1 MPLRACACG
10 SGCPPAHDPYAG
22 RGPRKR
28 RSRGSHPSP
37 PRLCWA
43 TSGRSWPSRPQPSPR
58 SPLPSPRRTPRS
70 QAARWPLAGSRDAP
84 SRCEDGPVVGIADHS
99 WRLASRSHV
108 SSPRWHGVKEITRQN
123 VSFCYSAS
131 DIGKASEAHRTHEKS
146 QQTMRNVLED
156 TPTILL
162 TTEERTGAGRK
173 VERSRATHRTERI
186 LLVAVFLLGTN
197 PVAVKYAVSAFAPL
211 PFVALRFTVAGLL
224 LLSVVRSLG
233 SGGGVERKDL
243 LAMMGVGAL
252 GVGMTNMLF
261 TAGVNLTNASDTAL
275 LYAVV
280 PVWGMIMGSVLGFER
295 PTPMGILGV
304 GIAFLGII
312 VVVYGGLGGSGS
324 SLEGNLLVLGA
335 TVCWGSYTVL
345 SLPLLEKHPPMVAAI
360 GFFAWQRGASRLGAN
375 KVLVYQYLITLV
387 GVFSGV
393 ILLGEGLGIQKIVGG
408 AIILGGVYLSRR
420 QYQEPN
426 TFPSPIS
433 P

>member
-1 MPLRACACG
+1 MRHIVRNRP
-10 SGCPPAHDPYAG
+10 
-22 RGPRKR
+22 
-28 RSRGSHPSP
+28 
-37 PRLCWA
+37 A
-43 TSGRSWPSRPQPSPR
+43 TSLTSDER
-58 SPLPSPRRTPRS
+58 
-70 QAARWPLAGSRDAP
+70 
-84 SRCEDGPVVGIADHS
+84 VG
-99 WRLASRSHV
+99 
-108 SSPRWHGVKEITRQN
+108 
-123 VSFCYSAS
+123 
-131 DIGKASEAHRTHEKS
+131 
-146 QQTMRNVLED
+146 
-156 TPTILL
+156 
-162 TTEERTGAGRK
+162 
-173 VERSRATHRTERI
+173 VERKDERSKRTHRTELI

-345 SLPLLEKHPPMVAAI
+345 SLPLLEKYSPLVVAAYTMLFGGLAALPFTLPGI
-360 GFFAWQRGASRLGAN
+360 LSVDWDAMSVGVWAAVAYSTVLVAAFGFFAWQKGASHLGAN
-375 KVLVYQYLITLV
+375 KVLVYQYLITFV
-387 GVFSGV
+387 GVTSG
-393 ILLGEGLGIQKIVGG
+393 IMLLGEGLGVEKIIGG
-408 AIILGGVYLSRR
+408 AIILFGVYLARR
-420 QYQEPN
+420 Q
-426 TFPSPIS
+426 
-433 P
+433 